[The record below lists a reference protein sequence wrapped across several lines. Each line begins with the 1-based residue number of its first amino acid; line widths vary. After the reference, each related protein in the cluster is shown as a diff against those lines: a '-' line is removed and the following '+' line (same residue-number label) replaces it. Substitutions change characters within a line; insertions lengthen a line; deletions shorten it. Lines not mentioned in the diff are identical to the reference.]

1 MPQRLLDSCV
11 RSTDV
16 SKTIINFQ
24 ARTLIGLEDEG
35 AKSQRNF
42 KIYQA
47 IRSNVPENTNLNLIT
62 SQSSKSYSR
71 ER

>member
-1 MPQRLLDSCV
+1 MPQRLQDSCV

-24 ARTLIGLEDEG
+24 GRTLLGLEDEG
-35 AKSQRNF
+35 AQSQRNF

-47 IRSNVPENTNLNLIT
+47 IRSNVTKNTNLNLIT
-62 SQSSKSYSR
+62 SQS
-71 ER
+71 